1 VKIEHLTSER
11 FTTRIG
17 KPWTVV
23 GQFLSTTEGVNLPK
37 GKFIDVVTRLKT
49 DDAEF
54 SYLLDLS
61 S

>member
-1 VKIEHLTSER
+1 M
-11 FTTRIG
+11 TRIG

-37 GKFIDVVTRLKT
+37 VKFIDVVTRLKT